1 MDTFLA
7 VLGGRR
13 TAFGG
18 SQAATGGDSGS
29 RGAATEG
36 AAGADVGLWSRL

>member
-18 SQAATGGDSGS
+18 SQG
-29 RGAATEG
+29 
-36 AAGADVGLWSRL
+36 AGAGAEGEVDSVAVD